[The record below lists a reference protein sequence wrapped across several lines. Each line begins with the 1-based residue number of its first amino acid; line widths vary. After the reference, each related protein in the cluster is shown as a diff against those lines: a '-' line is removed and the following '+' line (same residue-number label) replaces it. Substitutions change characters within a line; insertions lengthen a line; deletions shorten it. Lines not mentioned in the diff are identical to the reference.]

1 MKLYYAPGTCS
12 LAPIILAEWL
22 DLPLE
27 LEKVDHRDKT
37 PEWLA
42 INPLGAVPALRLD
55 DGRVMTQVDAILQYF
70 CALRPEAGLGAGD
83 EPLGAF
89 EVHRW
94 NAFLTG
100 DFHPPFGGWFNPAR
114 YTTDHSE
121 ASLAAVKAAFA
132 ERIHVVTRLLDAHV
146 GEANHVAL
154 GRRTFLDAYAYAML
168 RWLKNLEGGL
178 ARYPNLARLV
188 ASLEADPGVKA
199 ALRRERGA

>member
-27 LEKVDHRDKT
+27 LERVDHRNKT

-70 CALRPEAGLGAGD
+70 TALRPGAGLGPGD
-83 EPLGAF
+83 DALEAF

-114 YTTDHSE
+114 YTTDPSE
-121 ASLAAVKAAFA
+121 EALAAVKAALA
-132 ERIHVVTRLLDAHV
+132 ERIDAVTRVLEAQV
-146 GEANHVAL
+146 GEARHIAL
-154 GRRTFLDAYAYAML
+154 GRRTFLDAYAFAML
-168 RWLKNLEGGL
+168 RWLEKLEGGL
-178 ARYPNLARLV
+178 ARYPNLARFMAAMGEDSGV
-188 ASLEADPGVKA
+188 AA
-199 ALRRERGA
+199 ALAREKRG